1 MSARIQLEPGAIGRM
16 IRAAALE
23 DLRHETPAAER
34 ERSIARARTALD
46 ALCGACDREGPDAVW
61 DVLEQ
66 LDHRRLLT
74 FSTFAVSELS
84 RTPYAIAAADGGDPD

>member
-1 MSARIQLEPGAIGRM
+1 MAERIRLDPGAIGRM
-16 IRAAALE
+16 LRAAALE
-23 DLRHETPAAER
+23 DLRHETPAGER

-66 LDHRRLLT
+66 LDRRRLLT
-74 FSTFAVSELS
+74 FATFAISELAG
-84 RTPYAIAAADGGDPD
+84 TPYAMNADSTEPD